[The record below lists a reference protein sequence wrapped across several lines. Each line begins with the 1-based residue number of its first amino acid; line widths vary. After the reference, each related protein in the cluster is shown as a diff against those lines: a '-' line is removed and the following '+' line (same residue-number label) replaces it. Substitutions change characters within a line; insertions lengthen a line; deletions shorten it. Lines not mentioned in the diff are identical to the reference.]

1 MRRFEERFE
10 GEILSRARTNEV
22 LASRNSR
29 KKSNR
34 TEFAMILFANVTAR
48 ERSQKLQANLCGKC
62 RTANSYRRVTTLLR
76 KMLS

>member
-1 MRRFEERFE
+1 
-10 GEILSRARTNEV
+10 
-22 LASRNSR
+22 
-29 KKSNR
+29 
-34 TEFAMILFANVTAR
+34 MILFANVTAR